1 MDAFSALMRES
12 LSGDDPTLRKCCL
25 VRLIYEV
32 RTIRKRLEFLVR
44 LGSIGRTELVIMGM
58 VPMFDWVTLLL
69 KDFASDTS
77 VYSGL
82 AGKLLLMKSG

>member
-1 MDAFSALMRES
+1 MMDAFSALMRES

-58 VPMFDWVTLLL
+58 VPMFDWEWCRP
-69 KDFASDTS
+69 SDKTGHSECWQIS
-77 VYSGL
+77 VL
-82 AGKLLLMKSG
+82 RR